1 MTNREFSKTDKR
13 FVEACES
20 AEVRPTV
27 RQASKWRRDKGK
39 AWKWG
44 GAVIWAR
51 IKSRE
56 ESGNG
61 KA

>member
-13 FVEACES
+13 FVEACED
-20 AEVRPTV
+20 AEVKPTV
-27 RQASKWRRDKGK
+27 RQASKWRRKKGK

-44 GAVIWAR
+44 GTQY
-51 IKSRE
+51 E
-56 ESGNG
+56 